1 MEIRAEDYEKI
12 LRKGYTSEE
21 VISGLKEIS
30 DLLDRRMDVLMI
42 GEAPIVVRG
51 WKKIC
56 NEIELVFLEEENLR
70 AFIDALLEANYEE
83 TLYMRYKK
91 YLAFDLYLRSFS
103 EYLVSDDMM
112 RRAFETDLGKLN
124 VKIASP
130 EDVILLKTSSTRD
143 SDYMDIRLLL
153 NKIRP
158 DWGVVAS
165 ELDTQVNELGA
176 SDYAGMMLLATV
188 NDLRRRKYQISDDIP
203 KAIVRAIQK

>member
-30 DLLDRRMDVLMI
+30 DLIDRRMDVLMI

-70 AFIDALLEANYEE
+70 AFTDALLEANYEE